1 MSNLTNNPPP
11 RRKANRSFE
20 LADRTKHS
28 ASFDDSLH
36 LRLRS
41 CSNGSTTCPARVST
55 CHRSSHLLHVRFSIR
70 SSRNH
75 DQPFHSDQGSTFH
88 VPRFPDRK
96 AAICTM
102 TNSTRV

>member
-75 DQPFHSDQGSTFH
+75 DQPSTPTKVPRSTFH
-88 VPRFPDRK
+88 VFRIVRLRYVP
-96 AAICTM
+96 
-102 TNSTRV
+102 